1 MLLSFILFTFQS
13 GDIQITNAVNN
24 NDISIKFT
32 FQSGDIR
39 IDKLESALYYYI
51 DLHSNLVIFKYDS
64 CMVQCKWLEQ
74 FTFQSGDIQIGKT
87 ADRYMT

>member
-1 MLLSFILFTFQS
+1 MIFKFYSSEHGTEFIYIFTFQS

-51 DLHSNLVIFKYDS
+51 DLHSNLVIFK
-64 CMVQCKWLEQ
+64 CMSEKN
-74 FTFQSGDIQIGKT
+74 IN
-87 ADRYMT
+87 